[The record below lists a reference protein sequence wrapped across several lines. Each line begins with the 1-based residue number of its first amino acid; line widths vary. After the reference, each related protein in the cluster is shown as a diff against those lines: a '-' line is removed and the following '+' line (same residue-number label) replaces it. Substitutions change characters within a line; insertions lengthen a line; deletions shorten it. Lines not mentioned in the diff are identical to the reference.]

1 MRADAMRGRR
11 AAALV
16 WLALFGAAAVW
27 PPGAAKAG
35 SELSPKT
42 NAPAARTATYVVAAA
57 DADARLQ
64 ASADFVCPGSND
76 HLVINA
82 AVAALPAG
90 GGRVHLTAG
99 TFSIGGVA
107 GTYGGI
113 SIFRSNVLLTG
124 EGCGTRLIL
133 QDGLTDINVVWIKGD
148 ISNVAIRDLYI
159 NGNGT
164 NQAPWV
170 RARSGWQGGNGVK
183 AIDRSALG
191 PTPRNIRVENCRI
204 EDCQVMAVMLS
215 GTAVEVLNCYF
226 TGDFGSHVIELLG
239 DSGRIEGCTL
249 RVKDGDRAAFG
260 FSTDASYNYH
270 IINNKILIEPG
281 GTISAH
287 PINNWPSIAYGGG
300 NVTNLYHGIIAGNIV
315 VNNGTTRSVLID
327 GYMDM
332 VNNNIF
338 RGVPVVIGS
347 AKGGGGV
354 TFEHN
359 LLINSPLEINCPLR
373 GDECRIYINGN
384 QFFNSSV
391 KHVDGHVVWGMN
403 PGYATANAG
412 LAAIP
417 AGQTAVTVEHGLSAP
432 PAAVQLTPANRLG
445 AAARLWVDG
454 IDGRSFTVNAASAP
468 EAAAEFHW
476 RAAVAG
482 SRNQE
487 GR

>member
-1 MRADAMRGRR
+1 MRGWR
-11 AAALV
+11 AAAL
-16 WLALFGAAAVW
+16 WRLAFLGAAAL
-27 PPGAAKAG
+27 PTAAALAGPGAAA
-35 SELSPKT
+35 ST
-42 NAPAARTATYVVAAA
+42 NAPAARTATFVVAAA

-76 HLVINA
+76 HVVINA

-90 GGRVHLTAG
+90 GGKVHLTAG
-99 TFSIGGVA
+99 TYSIGGVA

-113 SIFRSNVLLTG
+113 SIFRGNVILTG
-124 EGCGTRLIL
+124 EGQGTRLIL

-159 NGNGT
+159 NGNGQR
-164 NQAPWV
+164 QAPWD

-191 PTPRNIRVENCRI
+191 PTPCNIRVENCRI

-215 GTAVEVLNCYF
+215 GSAVEVLNCYF
-226 TGDFGSHVIELLG
+226 TGSFGSHVIELLG

-249 RVKDGDRAAFG
+249 RMKEGDRAGFG

-300 NVTNLYHGIIAGNIV
+300 HVTNLYHGIIAGNIV

-359 LLINSPLEINCPLR
+359 LLINSPLKINCPLR

-384 QFFNSSV
+384 QFFNSTV

-403 PGYATANAG
+403 PGYATVNAG

-417 AGQTAVTVEHGLSAP
+417 AGQTSIAVEHGLAAP
-432 PAAVQLTPANRLG
+432 PAAVQLTPANRPG
-445 AAARLWVDG
+445 AAADFWVDG
-454 IDGRSFTVNAASAP
+454 IDARSFTVNAAAAP

-482 SRNQE
+482 SQN
-487 GR
+487 